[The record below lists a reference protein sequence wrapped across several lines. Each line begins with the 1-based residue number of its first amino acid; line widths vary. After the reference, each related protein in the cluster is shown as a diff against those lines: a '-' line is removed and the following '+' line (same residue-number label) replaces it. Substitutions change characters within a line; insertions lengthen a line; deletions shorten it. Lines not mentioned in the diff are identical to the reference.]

1 MLTKS
6 CSNLPIGAVVF
17 CLIALFL
24 HVDKPDEEMR
34 KLPWK
39 KQLSYLDPVGVIL
52 LLGGVTCLLIALQ
65 WGGNKYSWKSA
76 TIIGLLV
83 GCATLLLA
91 FGFVQWWL
99 GEMATIPL
107 RILRQRTILFGAI
120 ALFFTNWSNNVV
132 SHERKH
138 SLPEMC

>member
-65 WGGNKYSWKSA
+65 WGGNKYPWKSA

-83 GCATLLLA
+83 GCALLLLA

-132 SHERKH
+132 SHERKQ
-138 SLPEMC
+138 SLQEMC